1 MSGAGGA
8 GVTEVT
14 TWVTLELDK
23 KPVGTAKI
31 RGVTLSAD
39 VDDVRAL
46 VKEVF
51 SDDLVGIGR
60 AHIQLFCKSELGRKG
75 DPSRQH
81 VVGGVLTE
89 TNSLVSEVELHLKT
103 FPATLYL
110 LAVAEGA

>member
-8 GVTEVT
+8 GATEVT

-23 KPVGTAKI
+23 KVVGTDKLI
-31 RGVTLSAD
+31 VPRNSDVT
-39 VDDVRAL
+39 DVRRL
-46 VKEVF
+46 VKGIF
-51 SDDLVGIGR
+51 SNHLARFDAAD
-60 AHIQLFCKSELGRKG
+60 IQLFCKSELGRTVG
-75 DPSRQH
+75 PSRQH

>member
-8 GVTEVT
+8 GATEVT

-46 VKEVF
+46 VKDVF

-60 AHIQLFCKSELGRKG
+60 AHIQLFCKSEPGLD
-75 DPSRQH
+75 DPPRQH
-81 VVGGVLTE
+81 VVGGVLTV
-89 TNSLVSEVELHLKT
+89 TNTLVSEVASRLGS
-103 FPATLYL
+103 FPATLFL